1 VNGGHLEGL
10 RFNARPCVRCQAL
23 EDDSSPSQLPT
34 RFSRLSNDLPCHS
47 ALYLRASILSMEDAF
62 DQLDID
68 LTFSRILDGADL
80 TVLARK

>member
-1 VNGGHLEGL
+1 
-10 RFNARPCVRCQAL
+10 
-23 EDDSSPSQLPT
+23 
-34 RFSRLSNDLPCHS
+34 
-47 ALYLRASILSMEDAF
+47 MEDAF